1 MYNNYNI
8 TTKYLDCDESFSFEQ
23 NNVWEYAEEDDDER
37 KYDAKEARHK
47 DSDRKERCKKQRDKK
62 EDEKERGRGKK
73 PPLKPHERPI
83 MTDKE
88 VLATGN
94 VLATGSVYQ
103 LSGNRGMAASQAS
116 TNTASCIT
124 LLMNGWEVI
133 RLHQQPLLNLLIKNT
148 VIKDLVT
155 VNGVKIAVVVLAVL
169 INKGYVKV
177 IVADGALVVVKIA
190 ANVAVETT
198 RLEMTSDFN

>member
-1 MYNNYNI
+1 
-8 TTKYLDCDESFSFEQ
+8 
-23 NNVWEYAEEDDDER
+23 
-37 KYDAKEARHK
+37 
-47 DSDRKERCKKQRDKK
+47 
-62 EDEKERGRGKK
+62 
-73 PPLKPHERPI
+73 
-83 MTDKE
+83 
-88 VLATGN
+88 
-94 VLATGSVYQ
+94 
-103 LSGNRGMAASQAS
+103 
-116 TNTASCIT
+116 
-124 LLMNGWEVI
+124 MNGWEVI

-155 VNGVKIAVVVLAVL
+155 VNGVKIAVVVLAML